1 MNDTIFD
8 VPLLSKEK
16 VTGNGMYEKDD
27 KSSLP
32 DILFITSYPPRECGI
47 ATYTQDLVAA
57 LGNQFSQSFTTSI
70 CAIESDEERHEYNA
84 DTRYILNI
92 DYPKAFRSLA
102 KAINTNEQIQVVI
115 LQHEFG
121 FFRGNEHNLK
131 AFLELLKKPV
141 IIVFHTVL
149 PARDTLLREQVIEM
163 TALAVSIIVMTAS
176 SKKILVFDY
185 EVPQEKIKVI
195 PHGTHLV
202 PHADREQLKRKWGL
216 AGKKVL
222 STFGLLSSGKNIETT
237 LRALPAI
244 IKHNPDLVFL
254 VIGKTHPSVE
264 KQEGFRYRNMLDV
277 MVKQLFLEHHVNY
290 INYYLPLPDLLEY
303 LQLTDI
309 YLFTS
314 NDPNQAVSGTFSYAL
329 SCGCPVVSTPIPH
342 AVEVLGNDAGIIIDF
357 ESPEQLSQAVNRL
370 FKDEVLM
377 KNISSNGLHRMA
389 PTAWQNAAIAHAMQ
403 IEKMAAT
410 KVQLKYTLPPVKLS
424 HLIKLTTGSGMVQ
437 FSCIN
442 QPDIK
447 SGYTLDDNAR
457 ALIVMC
463 QHYELTNAETDIPFI
478 KTYLRFISHC
488 LQPGGFFLNYVDE
501 QYQFT
506 EQNNSCNLADANG
519 RAIWALGY
527 LLSISSL
534 LDAEI
539 TANAA
544 ELMQMA
550 LLNVKKIH
558 STRAMAFIIKGLYY
572 RHLSFP
578 SEQNISLTE
587 HFAGRLV
594 QMYRHE
600 ADGEWQW
607 FESYLTYANSTLSEA
622 MLCAWLTTGN
632 TVYKETAVL
641 TFEFLLARTFRGNT
655 IRVISNKNWLLK
667 SDGTASVVNGGE
679 QPIDVAYT
687 IIALSKF
694 HQVFGRES
702 YATRIEKAF
711 SWFLGANHLHQII
724 YNPCTGGCY
733 DGLEENCVNLNQG
746 AESTVSYLMAR
757 LTLEKHRLAVGV
769 TKNNSKMKSMP
780 LAG

>member
-1 MNDTIFD
+1 MLKMREYNMDNTIFEGSA
-8 VPLLSKEK
+8 LLKER
-16 VTGNGMYEKDD
+16 TAGNGIHLPYKD
-27 KSSLP
+27 SCLP
-32 DILFITSYPPRECGI
+32 DVLFITSYPPRECGI
-47 ATYTQDLVAA
+47 ATYSHDLVTA
-57 LGNQFSQSFTTSI
+57 LGKQFSKSFTTSI
-70 CAIESDEERHEYNA
+70 CAIESNEERHEYNNA
-84 DTRYILNI
+84 ARYILNI
-92 DYPKAFRSLA
+92 NYPQAFRSLA
-102 KAINTNEQIQVVI
+102 KAINENEQIQVVV

-121 FFRGNEHNLK
+121 FFRKNEHNLRL
-131 AFLELLKKPV
+131 FLELLKKPI

-149 PARDTLLREQVIEM
+149 SAPGKVLQEQVLEM
-163 TALAVSIIVMTAS
+163 TELAASIIVMTAT
-176 SKKILVFDY
+176 SKKILVLDY
-185 EVPQEKIKVI
+185 KVPLKKITII

-202 PHADREQLKRKWGL
+202 AHADRQGLKSKWGL
-216 AGKKVL
+216 TGKKVL

-237 LRALPAI
+237 MRALPAI
-244 IKHNPDLVFL
+244 IKEHPDVVFL

-264 KQEGFRYRNMLDV
+264 KQEGSRYRNMLDIL
-277 MVKQLFLEHHVNY
+277 VKQLFLENHVKY

-357 ESPEQLSQAVNRL
+357 ESPEQLSQAVTRL
-370 FKDEVLM
+370 FKDEMLM
-377 KNISSNGLHRMA
+377 KNISHNGLHRMA
-389 PTAWQNAAIAHAMQ
+389 PTAWQNAAIAHAIQ
-403 IEKMAAT
+403 VEKLAGE
-410 KVQLKYTLPPVKLS
+410 KVQLQYSLPPVKLD
-424 HLIKLTTGSGMVQ
+424 HLIKLTNGFGMIQ
-437 FSCIN
+437 FCCIN

-457 ALIVMC
+457 ALIAVC
-463 QHYELTNAETDIPFI
+463 QHYELTKAETDIPYI
-478 KTYLRFISHC
+478 STYLRFISYC
-488 LQPGGFFLNYVDE
+488 LQPEGFFLNYADE
-501 QYQFT
+501 EYHFT
-506 EQNNSCNLADANG
+506 EQNNTCNLADANG

-527 LLSISSL
+527 LLSVSSL
-534 LDAEI
+534 LSTEI

-544 ELMQMA
+544 ALMQTA
-550 LLNVKKIH
+550 LLNVNKIH

-572 RHLSFP
+572 RHLSFS

-587 HFAGRLV
+587 HFANRLL

-600 ADGEWQW
+600 ADGEWKW

-632 TVYKETAVL
+632 VVYKDTAVI
-641 TFEFLLARTFRGNT
+641 TFDFLLARTFRGNA
-655 IRVISNKNWLLK
+655 IRVISNKNWLMK
-667 SDGTASVVNGGE
+667 SNGSALVANGGE

-694 HQVFGRES
+694 YQVFGKES
-702 YATRIEKAF
+702 YAVRMEKAF
-711 SWFLGANHLHQII
+711 NWFLGANHLHQVI

-757 LTLEKHRLAVGV
+757 LTMEKHL
-769 TKNNSKMKSMP
+769 
-780 LAG
+780 LQLQ